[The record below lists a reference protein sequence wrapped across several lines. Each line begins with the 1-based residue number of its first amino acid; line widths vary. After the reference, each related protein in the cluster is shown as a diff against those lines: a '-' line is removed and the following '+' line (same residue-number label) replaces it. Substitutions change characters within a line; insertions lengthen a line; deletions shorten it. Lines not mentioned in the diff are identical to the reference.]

1 MIPQTAKR
9 IGHRNLSKKEVF
21 RYTQLTYLN
30 IKSVTL
36 ENFGNLLKQKNKN
49 TKHKKQEYLH
59 YLMKKLQNTL
69 VTILSP
75 ESLCT
80 DTTVSF

>member
-1 MIPQTAKR
+1 MILQTAKR

-49 TKHKKQEYLH
+49 TKHKKAGIFALLDEKATKYLG
-59 YLMKKLQNTL
+59 YN
-69 VTILSP
+69 
-75 ESLCT
+75 SLP
-80 DTTVSF
+80 